1 MRHPILA
8 GAAAL
13 ALAAGC
19 GGKAGAPPVAPDA
32 ARVPDRC
39 ATPPAPAARDTV
51 TLGFDRT
58 VDADRVISRQLHGDA
73 GAADC
78 SGTPR
83 DSGAY
88 DLVRERDT
96 LFAIPRAGARPVL
109 RLRSAAADA
118 RDLIDGGADLVMTRD
133 PRAVAYAAG
142 RAGFVTLPLAWDRTY
157 VLLSP
162 APLPVPG
169 LRAAVRSD
177 ARAPEPPFWWLDTPV
192 CRSDDFAGTNQA
204 RRRLL
209 VPAGDPVAR
218 DLGERIVAGR
228 PGIVV
233 APADSLSL
241 AAALGR
247 GMDAGYVV
255 ALPRTA
261 PAACPTAR
269 WPAGWSAAALVDT
282 RAWLI
287 LRAGALRVSTDADGL
302 FRVIPPRP

>member
-1 MRHPILA
+1 MRHSILA

-19 GGKAGAPPVAPDA
+19 GGSAGAPPVSPDA
-32 ARVPDRC
+32 ARPPDRC
-39 ATPPAPAARDTV
+39 ATPPAVAPRDTV
-51 TLGFDRT
+51 TVGFDRT
-58 VDADRVISRQLHGDA
+58 VDADRAVARQLHTDA

-78 SGTPR
+78 AGTPR

-88 DLVRERDT
+88 DLVRLRDT
-96 LFAIPRAGARPVL
+96 LFAVPRVPGLPVL
-109 RLRSAAADA
+109 RIRPGATDA
-118 RDLIDGGADLVMTRD
+118 RDLLDGGADLVMTRD
-133 PRAVAYAAG
+133 PRALAYAAG
-142 RAGFVTLPLAWDRTY
+142 RAGFVTVPLAWDRTY

-177 ARAPEPPFWWLDTPV
+177 ARTPEPPFWWLDTTV
-192 CRSDDFAGTNQA
+192 CRGDDFSGTNQA

-218 DLGERIVAGR
+218 DLAERIAASR

-233 APADSLSL
+233 APADSLSF
-241 AAALGR
+241 AAALDR

-255 ALPRTA
+255 PLPRAA
-261 PAACPTAR
+261 PAACPTPR
-269 WPAGWSAAALVDT
+269 WPAGWSAAPLAET

-287 LRAGALRVSTDADGL
+287 LRSGALRVSTDADGL